1 MPTPSDFE
9 TAVAYYRQSKF
20 IRCIKAC
27 AKVLEAEPRFVDAYL
42 LASQAALAQ
51 GKKPQAERFLLD
63 AVKVRPDSFV
73 VHRNLAILFSQ
84 MQRLKDADRAFTNA
98 LSIAPKDAETLYC
111 FAVHLDSSHRA
122 KEAREQ
128 YRKALDVAPN
138 NPAVWTGLANA
149 QRGLGDLEDAR
160 ESCLSA
166 LKVNPDHLL
175 AINSYGALSVALE
188 DFDAAIEYLRRSI
201 AMNPRQFQVW
211 YNLGVAYH
219 RAERFDEAIEALN
232 RAAEVDPKSV
242 ESLKSLGQTYQKNR
256 NFAEAIETFERACK
270 IEPDNSRLSFLLASA
285 HIEAGDV
292 DEARAV
298 CHRYLESHPGDT
310 NSLACLAHIA
320 SEHGP
325 AEEDERYNRFDR
337 IIQTVKVD
345 APESYAGD
353 EAFIKALADQVLD
366 HPTLHDTG
374 EVNATRNGLHT
385 GNLRFDSGALADLRA
400 AIAASIDDYVAFLRQ
415 TESNE
420 FLASRQPDEWIIDI
434 WGVAMNNQGHQIAH
448 YHPSA
453 WISGCYYAKLP
464 PVVSKDD
471 RGHEG
476 WIEFGAPP
484 DDFVS
489 TGDFTAKAYKPILG
503 SMFLFPGYLTHRT
516 IPFNS
521 DEVRISIAFDIVPA
535 QNT

>member
-9 TAVAYYRQSKF
+9 TAVTYYRQSKYS
-20 IRCIKAC
+20 RCIKAC

-42 LASQAALAQ
+42 LAAQAALAN
-51 GKKPQAERFLLD
+51 GNKPQAEKFLLD
-63 AVKVRPDSFV
+63 AVKVRPDSVV
-73 VHRNLAILFSQ
+73 VHRNLGILFSQ
-84 MQRLKDADRAFTNA
+84 MLRPKEADRAFANA

-111 FAVHLDSSHRA
+111 FAVHLDTNRRP
-122 KEAREQ
+122 KEARVQ
-128 YRKALDVAPN
+128 YQKALEVVPN

-149 QRGLGDLEDAR
+149 QRGMGDLEDAR
-160 ESCLSA
+160 KSCLSA
-166 LKVNPDHLL
+166 LKVNPDHLP
-175 AINSYGALSVALE
+175 AINSYGAISVAME
-188 DFDAAIEYLRRSI
+188 DFDGAIEFLRRSI
-201 AMNPRQFQVW
+201 ALNPRQSQVW

-219 RAERFDEAIEALN
+219 RAERFGEAIDALN
-232 RAAEVDPKSV
+232 RAVEVDPKSV
-242 ESLKSLGQTYQKNR
+242 ETLKTLGHTYQKNR
-256 NFAEAIETFERACK
+256 DFAEAIETFGRACK
-270 IEPDNSRLSFLLASA
+270 IEPDNSQLSFFLACA

-298 CHRYLESHPGDT
+298 CHRFLERRPSDT
-310 NSLACLAHIA
+310 NTLACLAHIA

-325 AEEDERYNRFDR
+325 EEEDELYNRFDR
-337 IIQTVKVD
+337 VIQTVKVD
-345 APESYAGD
+345 APEGYADD
-353 EAFIKALADQVLD
+353 EAFITALADQILD
-366 HPTLHDTG
+366 HPTLHNTG

-385 GNLRFDSGALADLRA
+385 GNLRFDTGALAELRA

-415 TESNE
+415 TETNE
-420 FLASRQPDEWIIDI
+420 FLAAYQPDDWVIDI

-464 PVVSKDD
+464 PVVSDD
-471 RGHEG
+471 DPGQEG

-489 TGDFTAKAYKPILG
+489 NGDFTARAYKPILG

-521 DEVRISIAFDIVPA
+521 DEVRISIAFDIIPA
-535 QNT
+535 